1 MKAFQN
7 QRISRRR
14 FLGRTAAAAGALA
27 APCFIPATAL
37 GAEGR
42 AAPSERIVMGA
53 IGLGGRGRYDL
64 GAFMNN
70 PDVQVRAVCDVNR
83 KRREQGKAQV
93 DKKYGNADCA
103 AYRDFLELL
112 ARKDID
118 AVLIATG
125 DNWHSLA
132 SVTAARAGKDIYCEK
147 PLSVAIAES
156 RAVVEAV
163 ASCGRVF
170 QCGTQR
176 RSIARFRFAVDLARS
191 GALGRVHTLYA
202 EKAPMN
208 PEYFRKTLPPEPQPP
223 IEEFDWDRWLGPAAW
238 RPYNHLYPTRGF
250 WSKHLDFSGGAINE
264 WGSHTVDLCQW
275 ANNADRTGPVEFEP
289 WQGTV
294 VAHYANG
301 VKLVFKNG
309 KWPLDVQFVGTEGVG
324 LRGRRR
330 QSGDRSAFAQ
340 SRPAVRQGLS
350 GRKPHPQLPGLRQIA
365 PDAHFAAGDGASV
378 DFRLS
383 LREHLQAVG
392 AALAVGSDAGGVRRG
407 RGGQPDALPGHPRA
421 VANLNANRRSWR

>member
-1 MKAFQN
+1 
-7 QRISRRR
+7 
-14 FLGRTAAAAGALA
+14 
-27 APCFIPATAL
+27 
-37 GAEGR
+37 
-42 AAPSERIVMGA
+42 MGA

-309 KWPLDVQFVGTEGVG
+309 KWPLDVQFVGTEGSVYVDDDGNLETDPPSLKADRRFGKGYPAENHIRNFLDCVKSRQTPTSPPETAHRSISACHCANICRLLGRPLRWDPTREAFVG
-324 LRGRRR
+324 
-330 QSGDRSAFAQ
+330 D
-340 SRPAVRQGLS
+340 
-350 GRKPHPQLPGLRQIA
+350 
-365 PDAHFAAGDGASV
+365 
-378 DFRLS
+378 
-383 LREHLQAVG
+383 EE
-392 AALAVGSDAGGVRRG
+392 
-407 RGGQPDALPGHPRA
+407 
-421 VANLNANRRSWR
+421 ANRMRSRAIREPWQI